1 MRSFHALWLACIVI
15 SIASLTFTREQNPTE
30 HHLVA
35 RFHLDEGSGSSIA
48 DSSGNKRDAFVV
60 GKVSWT
66 QGIHGKAVVLDGLDR
81 LEVPAAEA
89 FNVSDQV
96 SVSAWIKGHAS
107 KFRIVRLPSSY
118 PSLRGPYFQVCGDKI
133 YFTANSDHAS
143 AENPALSQDP
153 VLKKLPAFPWND
165 WHLWTGTTDINLTH
179 YHDTR
184 RTFPPHTAVEPKLQV
199 AGKRIYYEYFGED
212 EKHAWQI
219 YTAQSNLDG
228 SGWKSTQRTFESDGY
243 RTEQEG
249 NLQVAGKSV
258 YNAWP
263 EKDEKGDWQLWTS
276 ISNLDGS
283 HFTATKRTANGGW
296 IPNLQVVGNQ
306 VFYMYPTIREL
317 AKNKFAGTSDED
329 LYFAVSDRDGNHW
342 RVIHAINHIAYMP
355 GGWGSFQVHD
365 GKIYFEYSQD
375 IGERGGYL
383 FTGSVNLDGS
393 NFQSIQ
399 RTSGD
404 DLAGPTHNS
413 MQVLGNKV
421 YYTYNLRHTS
431 KTISELAKE
440 AMAMT
445 NLGREGLQIWTAES
459 NLDGSGWKATQRTD
473 GSKDIFAGYR
483 GIDLVGGK
491 LYLAAM
497 EFPHFREDPV
507 RMYPMMATA
516 GANIVSKGSAFGIG
530 LTENNE
536 ARAFVNGGLDH
547 LATAQAPT
555 STGGATADFAADGA
569 WHFLTMTYDGSIVKL
584 YVDGQLRTSAAY
596 KEKVIANPFPLII
609 GDGFQGDIDE
619 VSIYDRALS
628 ASQVQASYENFRQGS
643 TAVNTQGDH

>member
-1 MRSFHALWLACIVI
+1 MRPFQALWLACIVI
-15 SIASLTFTREQNPTE
+15 SVASLTFTRGSTATE

-35 RFHLDEGSGSSIA
+35 RYHLDEGSGATIA
-48 DSSGNKRDAFVV
+48 DSSGNKRDGLIV
-60 GKVSWT
+60 GNVSWA
-66 QGIHGKAVVLDGLDR
+66 QGIHGRAIVLDGLDR
-81 LEVPAAEA
+81 LQVPAADS
-89 FNVSDQV
+89 FNVGDQV
-96 SVSAWIKGHAS
+96 SVSAWIRGHAS
-107 KFRIVRLPSSY
+107 KFRIVRLPSTY
-118 PSLRGPYFQVCGDKI
+118 PSLRGPYFQVCGDTI

-143 AENPALSQDP
+143 TENPALSQDP
-153 VLKKLPAFPWND
+153 VLKKHPKFPWND
-165 WHLWTGTTDINLTH
+165 WHLWTGTTDISLTN

-184 RTFPPHTAVEPKLQV
+184 RTFSPHTAVEPKLQV

-212 EKHAWQI
+212 ENHAWQI

-228 SGWKSTQRTFESDGY
+228 SGWKSTQRTFEPDGY

-249 NLQVAGKSV
+249 NLQVAGERV

-283 HFTATKRTANGGW
+283 HFKATKRTVNGGW
-296 IPNLQVVGNQ
+296 IPNLQVVGDK
-306 VFYMYPTIREL
+306 VFYMYPTLREL
-317 AKNKFAGTSDED
+317 AKNKFAGTSNEN

-342 RVIHAINHIAYMP
+342 RVIHAISHIAYLP
-355 GGWGSFQVHD
+355 SGWGSFQVHD
-365 GKIYFEYSQD
+365 GKIYFEYSQSS
-375 IGERGGYL
+375 GERGGYL
-383 FTGSVNLDGS
+383 FTGSMDLDGS
-393 NFQSIQ
+393 NFHSVQ

-404 DLAGPTHNS
+404 DLAGPIHNS
-413 MQVLGNKV
+413 IQVLGNKV

-445 NLGREGLQIWTAES
+445 NLGRDGLQIWTAES
-459 NLDGSGWKATQRTD
+459 NLDGSDWKATRRTD
-473 GSKDIFAGYR
+473 GSQDIFAGYR

-497 EFPHFREDPV
+497 EVPYFPEDPV
-507 RMYPMMATA
+507 RTYPMMATA

-536 ARAFVNGGLDH
+536 TRAFVNGGLDY

-555 STGGATADFAADGA
+555 STAGATADFAVDGA
-569 WHFLTMTYDGSIVKL
+569 WHFLTMTYDGSSLKL
-584 YVDGQLRTSAAY
+584 YVDGRLKTSTPY
-596 KEKVIANPFPLII
+596 KEKVMTNPFPLII
-609 GDGFQGDIDE
+609 GDGFQGEIDE

-628 ASQVQASYENFRQGS
+628 DSQVQDSYENFRQGS
-643 TAVNTQGDH
+643 TAVNGPVSH